1 MSASEKF
8 EQQPLTSHLA
18 ELRSCLMISL
28 AAVLVAF
35 VLLSTVTEELS
46 AWFLKP
52 LLRMLPRQQSLIF
65 TSYQTEFFF
74 T

>member
-1 MSASEKF
+1 
-8 EQQPLTSHLA
+8 
-18 ELRSCLMISL
+18 MISL

-52 LLRMLPRQQSLIF
+52 LLRVLPGQQSLIF
-65 TSYQTEFFF
+65 TSYQAGFFF